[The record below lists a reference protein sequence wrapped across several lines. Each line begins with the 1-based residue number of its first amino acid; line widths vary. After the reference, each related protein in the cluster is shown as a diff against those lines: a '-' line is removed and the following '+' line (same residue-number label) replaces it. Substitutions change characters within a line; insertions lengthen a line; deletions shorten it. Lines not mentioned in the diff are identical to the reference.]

1 MAKKEKAYKIS
12 IKVKLLGIIIP
23 LMSIVVASLII
34 ISYIECKRI
43 ITNSASSL
51 LETSSKKQVNQ
62 IEAWLDENLSAFNS
76 SKTLIEGT
84 ALNDSQL
91 QKLLDKYYG
100 YNNNYPEGFYI
111 GDEDGKLLKA
121 QKSNKSDKDVL
132 NSVWYNEGLTR
143 INMVFGTPY
152 KNEDGKKVI
161 SASAILNDN
170 SGKIKVLSADVSLD
184 KISIIVNSLIDMKD
198 AESILVNK
206 NDKTVLAYEDSSL
219 ISTKLSSNSTNKFLS
234 DVAVKLNNRK
244 YNSCELQGNMVTFN
258 QVQGTDWILVSY
270 VKSSSIL
277 SDVSKLRNFMII
289 IAVISILILGILVER
304 VVHVII
310 KPIRKLTNTIVAMA
324 DGDFTVDVEVK
335 GNDEISVM
343 FKRVKE
349 FIDIM
354 RNMISN
360 ISLASDKLNGQAN
373 ESIIISKELYDSSKL
388 QSQSM
393 ESLNSTVD
401 QLVASVNE
409 VAENTTTLA
418 NVVTDTRE
426 DSANVDKKMK
436 DTISVSE
443 KGRRDAER
451 VNAAMDNIRDSITS
465 LETAINKV
473 GKSSTEINDI
483 VNIIGSIAE
492 QTNLL
497 SLNASIE
504 AARAG
509 EAGKGFAVVAAE
521 IGKLANTSTESV
533 NDISKLVSEINTLVS
548 DTVKQ
553 SHESVEHITENSH
566 LISETSGSFDNIFR
580 VVNEA
585 NNLIQKMI
593 EKIGHLDDVAAS
605 VAAISEQ
612 QAASAE
618 EILETSE
625 VMVNQANSIM
635 KNSGKVSSDAE
646 KLTNTSD
653 ELNNQVQI
661 FKL

>member
-1 MAKKEKAYKIS
+1 MTNKEKKYRIS
-12 IKVKLLGIIIP
+12 IKVKLLGVIIP
-23 LMSIVVASLII
+23 LMAVVVASLII
-34 ISYIECKRI
+34 ISYVECKRI
-43 ITNSASSL
+43 ITKSASSL
-51 LETSSKKQVNQ
+51 LETSSKKQVNE
-62 IEAWLDENLSAFNS
+62 IEAWLGENLAAFNS
-76 SKTLIEGT
+76 SKALIEDT
-84 ALNDSQL
+84 ALSDVQL
-91 QKLLDKYYG
+91 QKFLDKYYG
-100 YNNNYPEGFYI
+100 YNNNYPEGLYI
-111 GDEDGKLLKA
+111 ADENGKLLKA
-121 QKSNKSDKDVL
+121 QKSNKSDKDIL

-143 INMVFGTPY
+143 INMTFGTPY
-152 KNEDGKKVI
+152 KNEAGKKVI
-161 SASAILNDN
+161 SASGILNDG
-170 SGKIKVLSADVSLD
+170 SGKIKVISADVSLD
-184 KISIIVNSLIDMKD
+184 KISIIVNSLIDMKN
-198 AESILVNK
+198 AESLLVNK

-219 ISTKLSSNSTNKFLS
+219 ISTKLSSNNTNKFLS
-234 DVAVKLNNRK
+234 DVAVKLNNRQ

-270 VKSSSIL
+270 VKSKSIL
-277 SDVSKLRNFMII
+277 SDVSKLRNFMVLVAI
-289 IAVISILILGILVER
+289 ISIMILVVLVER
-304 VVHVII
+304 VVHIVI
-310 KPIRKLTNTIVAMA
+310 KPIRKLTDTIISMA

-335 GNDEISVM
+335 GNDEISIM
-343 FKRVKE
+343 LKRVKE

-360 ISLASDKLNGQAN
+360 ISSVSAQINGQAN
-373 ESIIISKELYDSSKL
+373 ENITMSKELYDSSKL

-409 VAENTTTLA
+409 VAENTTKLA

-443 KGRRDAER
+443 KGRMDAEK
-451 VNAAMDNIRDSITS
+451 VNAAMDNIRNSITS
-465 LETAINKV
+465 LEEAINKV

-483 VNIIGSIAE
+483 INIIGSIAE

-533 NDISKLVSEINTLVS
+533 NNISKLVSEINSLVS
-548 DTVKQ
+548 DAVKQ
-553 SHESVEHITENSH
+553 SHESVEHIEKNSY
-566 LISETSGSFDNIFR
+566 LISGTADSFDNIFR
-580 VVNEA
+580 VVNEV

-605 VAAISEQ
+605 VAAISEE
-612 QAASAE
+612 QAASSE
-618 EILETSE
+618 EILATSE

-635 KNSGKVSSDAE
+635 KNSERASSDAE

-653 ELNNQVQI
+653 ELNNQVQM